1 LFTAQLGK
9 YSKVFVWSIFVGVG
23 WIGFL
28 KIYIVYQHYHNVGR
42 TTQQGC
48 GTWLPIPGQS

>member
-1 LFTAQLGK
+1 MARLGK